1 MESAGQTQGV
11 PLRASVQTF
20 SVDRSLS
27 LCVSLSLFSQKQL
40 SPVLFVQMCKLVDVL
55 ARRLK
60 LQLSF
65 LTVCCAHEAL
75 RTLHLSRDE
84 GQARRRRLGV
94 GKSSV
99 RAELGQLFGAGL
111 DPANEQFWQRA
122 LHALG
127 HDSAWSSGVSRGFRS
142 ACVNFGWVF

>member
-1 MESAGQTQGV
+1 MLQCKLSLLIA
-11 PLRASVQTF
+11 L
-20 SVDRSLS
+20 SLS
-27 LCVSLSLFSQKQL
+27 LCVSLSLSL
-40 SPVLFVQMCKLVDVL
+40 LTEATESCTVCANVQACGSVL